1 MLTEDP
7 VAAVAHDVQPLQLS
21 QVLASIKTSNDQA
34 NPTTAVPLHDSAADT
49 AAAAAAAAATPT
61 DKPDPAA
68 VSTPEGD
75 AADIVVRLSII
86 ITSYTHVLCPVFQS
100 ALYALTVFQEA
111 FADSSGAPAVSVV
124 DPESDTTSRYEVCTP
139 SHVLFTLARAVSS

>member
-7 VAAVAHDVQPLQLS
+7 VAAVAHDVQQPLQPS

-34 NPTTAVPLHDSAADT
+34 TPTTAVPLHDSAADT
-49 AAAAAAAAATPT
+49 AAAAAATPT